1 VEALFAISFILAT
14 QAFCALR
21 EHIEIMNTPFCS
33 LLLLDY
39 LEAGKMEREVVWIV
53 RDEGVSE
60 GEERLQAVQTLEI
73 PGAMR
78 LKEAVIDVIDGKIV
92 VQREGNGVK
101 LETYLRENGPLT
113 EAQAGSML
121 LQIAS
126 ALSQA
131 ETYVSPR
138 QNLYPED
145 LSPSSVCIQGDC
157 LLVDIFS
164 PNSDE
169 MAYWRVLRTLA
180 VLAVYAGCGDKASYQ
195 EVSEDL
201 AGHLATLHWRSSL
214 KTMLLDMF
222 YSKSFPSFSCLT
234 LLLAS
239 DKQA

>member
-1 VEALFAISFILAT
+1 
-14 QAFCALR
+14 
-21 EHIEIMNTPFCS
+21 
-33 LLLLDY
+33 
-39 LEAGKMEREVVWIV
+39 MEREVVWIV
-53 RDEGVSE
+53 RDEGVNE

-73 PGAMR
+73 PGAIR

-101 LETYLRENGPLT
+101 LETYVRENGPLA

-131 ETYVSPR
+131 EAYVRPR

-145 LSPSSVCIQGDC
+145 LSPSSVCVQGDSF
-157 LLVDIFS
+157 LVDIFS

-169 MAYWRVLRTLA
+169 LAYWSVLRTLA
-180 VLAVYAGCGDKASYQ
+180 ALAVYAGCGDTVSYV
-195 EVSEDL
+195 EVSENL
-201 AGHLATLHWRSSL
+201 AEHLATLHWRSSL
-214 KTMLLDMF
+214 KAMLLDMF

-239 DKQA
+239 YKQA